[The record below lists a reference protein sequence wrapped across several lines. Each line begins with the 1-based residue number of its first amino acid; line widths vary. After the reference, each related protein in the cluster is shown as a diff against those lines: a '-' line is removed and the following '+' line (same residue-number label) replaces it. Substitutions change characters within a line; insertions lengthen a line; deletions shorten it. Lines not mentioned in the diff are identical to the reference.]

1 MDGGDGLVSGFD
13 TESKVLGCYGAL
25 LVRGVNHVDEAKCTL
40 GGGWVE
46 AGDKGVGTGVGSST
60 MIWESIEFGGYVSRK
75 LEVVLWREN
84 ICEAGSGR
92 GGPGFEG
99 LVVSFKEPV
108 MVQGGEQLEGDAE
121 EAQGRPQGFKDGFR
135 ISPDSV
141 YCVVERIVGC
151 GNDGED
157 GEEDLTGRLFDCAL
171 YVKLGSET
179 IDTTDGRGR
188 AAGGGC
194 RQVVDVNIEV
204 TAGVGATG
212 IRIGGV
218 WPVAELAFNT
228 GDTRPGGFAVGCDVL
243 GGDLSWDKA

>member
-1 MDGGDGLVSGFD
+1 M
-13 TESKVLGCYGAL
+13 LGCYGAL

-108 MVQGGEQLEGDAE
+108 MVQGVNSWRAMPKRPRDA
-121 EAQGRPQGFKDGFR
+121 RKD
-135 ISPDSV
+135 
-141 YCVVERIVGC
+141 
-151 GNDGED
+151 
-157 GEEDLTGRLFDCAL
+157 LKT
-171 YVKLGSET
+171 GSESV
-179 IDTTDGRGR
+179 
-188 AAGGGC
+188 
-194 RQVVDVNIEV
+194 Q
-204 TAGVGATG
+204 
-212 IRIGGV
+212 IRSTV
-218 WPVAELAFNT
+218 WLNAL
-228 GDTRPGGFAVGCDVL
+228 
-243 GGDLSWDKA
+243 